1 MRFVVKHGLG
11 KWKCMSDGWMMNSM
25 PAWKWNHFVS
35 GWREVLIFILA
46 ILTTMDVVGENIA
59 VISN

>member
-1 MRFVVKHGLG
+1 
-11 KWKCMSDGWMMNSM
+11 MSDGWMMNSM